1 MITSAGSKAPRRR
14 YSSTTSQ
21 AVNPRCE
28 RRAEEEFV
36 DDAFSCDA
44 NRTLLFPC
52 GMGRYHH
59 AAREAIG
66 ADWHV
71 WTIVEA
77 ADDLAFRALLDLI
90 IRRCRRA
97 CTCG

>member
-1 MITSAGSKAPRRR
+1 MQIQFDDIAGGKRLLR
-14 YSSTTSQ
+14 Q
-21 AVNPRCE
+21 V
-28 RRAEEEFV
+28 AEEQFV
-36 DDAFSCDA
+36 DDARTGQA

-59 AAREAIG
+59 AAREALG

>member
-1 MITSAGSKAPRRR
+1 
-14 YSSTTSQ
+14 
-21 AVNPRCE
+21 VNPRCE

-36 DDAFSCDA
+36 DDAFSYDA

-59 AAREAIG
+59 AAREALG